1 MNPELRYAG
10 GLLLPQGHDS
20 LVHGVPRAISG
31 SVHAL
36 ALGGGYSVG
45 PSEGRVVYF
54 GRNRPEVHICI
65 GEDDRQ
71 VSRRHG
77 ELRHWDGRW
86 WLRNTGR
93 RPIRLPRSQWLF
105 ADEDAIPLSEGY
117 TPLHVPGSRER
128 EHLLEVFVTGTDG
141 NKPASKHTEQTDM
154 PRRYALSDE
163 EQLVLVVLGQR
174 YLLHDPGA
182 RPLTWQQAADQLAEL
197 RPEVAWTAKK
207 VEHRVKTVRE
217 RLSQDG
223 VPGLTREEVGEPVGN
238 ALNDNLLR
246 ELLRSTTLI
255 PKDLSLLD

>member
-1 MNPELRYAG
+1 MNPELRYAS
-10 GLLLPQGHDS
+10 GLLLPRGHGS
-20 LVHGVPRAISG
+20 LVNGVQRALSG

-77 ELRHWDGRW
+77 ELKHWEGRW

-93 RPIRLPRSQWLF
+93 RPIRLPRAQWLF
-105 ADEDAIPLSEGY
+105 ADEEAVPLAEGY
-117 TPLHVPGSRER
+117 TPLLVPGSRER

-141 NKPASKHTEQTDM
+141 AKPVSRHTENTD
-154 PRRYALSDE
+154 PAHKYELIGDE
-163 EQLVLVVLGQR
+163 KLVLAVLGQR
-174 YLLHDPGA
+174 YLLHDPSA
-182 RPLTWQQAADQLAEL
+182 RPLTWEQVAAQLADL
-197 RPEVAWTAKK
+197 DKVTGWTAKK
-207 VEHRVKTVRE
+207 VAYKVNTVRG
-217 RLSQDG
+217 RLSSAG

-246 ELLRSTTLI
+246 ELLRSTTLV
-255 PKDLSLLD
+255 PKDLEMLE